1 VQLLTGGWIDHRFC
15 CLWHPWHVK
24 GTARLLYSGMSLGW
38 PEKSFRINYNT
49 YLFFIYSYII
59 YIMTSNCRYTQILQ
73 LDQSSLKLTLLRS
86 VKASQTV
93 GQACTTR
100 SASLEKALSGWKWL
114 DLEMLT
120 VYRQISWHPMNILD
134 IYIIWCMMMDVL
146 FGIYMGKHN
155 DHIQE
160 ITRYVTWLGFWRP
173 ESQSKH
179 PCADRPFPMPVT
191 SWAWRALV
199 ALGTGPES
207 AKDVSLR
214 YPWIQH

>member
-1 VQLLTGGWIDHRFC
+1 MQLLTGGWIDHRFC

-49 YLFFIYSYII
+49 YLFFIYSDII

-134 IYIIWCMMMDVL
+134 IYIIWCMMMYVL

-155 DHIQE
+155 DHNM
-160 ITRYVTWLGFWRP
+160 ITYKKLLDTLHGLVSEGLNPSRNTLARIDRSRCQSLLGPGER
-173 ESQSKH
+173 
-179 PCADRPFPMPVT
+179 
-191 SWAWRALV
+191 L
-199 ALGTGPES
+199 
-207 AKDVSLR
+207 
-214 YPWIQH
+214 